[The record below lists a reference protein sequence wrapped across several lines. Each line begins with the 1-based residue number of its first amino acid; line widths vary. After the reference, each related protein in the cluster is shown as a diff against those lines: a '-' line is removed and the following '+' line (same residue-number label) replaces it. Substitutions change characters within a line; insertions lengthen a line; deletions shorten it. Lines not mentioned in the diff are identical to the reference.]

1 MSSQEVD
8 RYLRTLDE
16 PKQTTLARLR
26 DTILE
31 LVPDAEQCIS
41 YGHPAF
47 KLQGKTVAGFAAFKH
62 HVSYLPHSGSVLPRL
77 ADETEGYAQTKSSL
91 HFAPDT
97 PLPRKLVKKLL
108 DTRIAEALGSSR

>member
-1 MSSQEVD
+1 
-8 RYLRTLDE
+8 
-16 PKQTTLARLR
+16 
-26 DTILE
+26 
-31 LVPDAEQCIS
+31 
-41 YGHPAF
+41 
-47 KLQGKTVAGFAAFKH
+47 
-62 HVSYLPHSGSVLPRL
+62 VLPRL